1 MGSQSQAMPSVR
13 KKSAMLY
20 RRARSGLV
28 LIAVFW
34 AWMIFGAADFVAALF
49 GSPMHAALAVFGLG
63 ALTLV
68 SLLFLPICIAFL
80 VLNRPAMK
88 AKGIVPGTASPSSPE
103 AGLAPVIR
111 LAPRAAARRGAA
123 LTGRAVAKWRD
134 LAS

>member
-34 AWMIFGAADFVAALF
+34 VWMIFGAADFVAALF

-68 SLLFLPICIAFL
+68 SLLFLPICIALL
-80 VLNRPAMK
+80 VMNRPAMK
-88 AKGIVPGTASPSSPE
+88 AKDAMPRTASPSSPE

-111 LAPRAAARRGAA
+111 MAPRRAAERGAA